1 MVDVNKCF
9 TVPGEKFTWPDNLDI
24 KPPADLFVR
33 SSLFFF
39 LFFSQHEGV
48 VRIDA

>member
-9 TVPGEKFTWPDNLDI
+9 TVSGEKWSWNEALDI

-33 SSLFFF
+33 SSLFLF
-39 LFFSQHEGV
+39 LLFSQLEGV
-48 VRIDA
+48 VCIDA